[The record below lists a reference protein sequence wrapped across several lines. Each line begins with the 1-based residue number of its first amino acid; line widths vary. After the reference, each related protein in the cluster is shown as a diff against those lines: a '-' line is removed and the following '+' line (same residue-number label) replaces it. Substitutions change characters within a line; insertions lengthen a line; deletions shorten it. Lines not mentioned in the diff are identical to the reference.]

1 MVHPKE
7 KLTSANINQ
16 VNNGMFSFYLYNRY
30 GNIVGSGVVA
40 LVYLIDHALNS
51 SREYTNW
58 KFSTGLY
65 IGGHSLISLFRALS
79 MPVLNLSK
87 KLILIEIEF
96 LTFLIGWKLSFA
108 YQCINGRFGFSG

>member
-1 MVHPKE
+1 
-7 KLTSANINQ
+7 
-16 VNNGMFSFYLYNRY
+16 MFSFYLYNRY
-30 GNIVGSGVVA
+30 GNIVGRVVVA
-40 LVYLIDHALNS
+40 LVYLIGHAFTDWN
-51 SREYTNW
+51 
-58 KFSTGLY
+58 FPGLY

-87 KLILIEIEF
+87 KLILVEIEF